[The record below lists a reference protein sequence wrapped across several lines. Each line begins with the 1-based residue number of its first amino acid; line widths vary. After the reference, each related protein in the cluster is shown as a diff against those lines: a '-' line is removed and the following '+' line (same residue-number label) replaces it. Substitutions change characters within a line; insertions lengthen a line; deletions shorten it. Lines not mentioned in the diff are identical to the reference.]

1 MEGVFV
7 NQPNVQLIYETMARI
22 TGRKYGAQITVTVR
36 PKVQKE
42 RSGETLYV
50 GEVKEKPPPAV

>member
-22 TGRKYGAQITVTVR
+22 LGEQYGVNITVTVR
-36 PKVQKE
+36 PKPQEEKE
-42 RSGETLYV
+42 ENHARKNASV
-50 GEVKEKPPPAV
+50 